1 MSKPLYMP
9 GSEIWE
15 KRLKEALKK
24 NEKPIEIFCFGTDKF
39 ELIRGIGMPY
49 NYGYRTRRSKHTV
62 KVFNEKLGTWQRYP
76 CNDYLD
82 VCPVCGR
89 LMCVYY
95 IPGTTY
101 LACCSKECYEKY
113 ARMEKSMFGSN
124 PNLPKFTEGDRT
136 KFHE

>member
-9 GSEIWE
+9 GSKVWE
-15 KRLKEALKK
+15 KRLKEAL
-24 NEKPIEIFCFGTDKF
+24 EKGEEPVEIFCFGTDKF
-39 ELIRGIGMPY
+39 ELIRGVGMMY
-49 NYGYRTRRSKHTV
+49 SYGFRTRRSNHTV

-89 LMCVYY
+89 LLRVYY

-101 LACCSKECYEKY
+101 LACCSEECYEKY
-113 ARMEKSMFGSN
+113 MKWEKSMFASA
-124 PNLPKFTEGDRT
+124 PNLPKFTEEDRT